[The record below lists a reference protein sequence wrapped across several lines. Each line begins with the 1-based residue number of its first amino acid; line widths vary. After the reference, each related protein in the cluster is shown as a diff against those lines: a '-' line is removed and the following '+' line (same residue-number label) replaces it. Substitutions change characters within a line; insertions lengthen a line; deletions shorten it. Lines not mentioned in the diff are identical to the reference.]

1 MNKPLIASC
10 LTGMTACSLAFAA
23 NIVGLNN
30 VSVYAVNIHLFYS
43 LALISPPVNYF
54 VRLE

>member
-23 NIVGLNN
+23 NLIGLNK
-30 VSVYAVNIHLFYS
+30 VSVYAVIMHSLFKIES
-43 LALISPPVNYF
+43 
-54 VRLE
+54 

>member
-30 VSVYAVNIHLFYS
+30 VSVYAVNIDLFHS
-43 LALISPPVNYF
+43 LDLISPLVN
-54 VRLE
+54 